1 MVKKLLFP
9 PTFGTID
16 VNILTMKTQPNS
28 KTTSRYYL
36 RNLLLKNRLTAAKLL
51 LVLSLFGSL
60 LILQSCFAPRVYTSY
75 DPIRKIKRTE
85 IRVDNNVSANR
96 QALSYIHPFV
106 SSTKTFVKEVDDNNE
121 SFTVFELLVLH
132 EDSYPLSDT
141 MFILV
146 GENTYPI
153 KLNNMETNFNTY
165 TENTTSD
172 ILASDSTK
180 VSVVTGS
187 NTYNRKKIKMS
198 YTLSPDLLN
207 QITKSNDVKFVY
219 YAKPSVFS
227 YYLNYQNQAGLL
239 SLLNAE

>member
-1 MVKKLLFP
+1 
-9 PTFGTID
+9 
-16 VNILTMKTQPNS
+16 MKTQPNS
-28 KTTSRYYL
+28 KTTSRYFL
-36 RNLLLKNRLTAAKLL
+36 RNLLLKNRLIAAKLL
-51 LVLSLFGSL
+51 LILSLFGSL
-60 LILQSCFAPRVYTSY
+60 LILQSCFAPRAYTSY

-85 IRVDNNVSANR
+85 IRIDNNLSANR

-106 SSTKTFVKEVDDNNE
+106 SSTKTFVKEVDANNNE

-141 MFILV
+141 LFILV
-146 GENTYPI
+146 GDNTYPL

-187 NTYNRKKIKMS
+187 STYNRKKIKMS
-198 YTLSPDLLN
+198 YTLSPELLR
-207 QITKSNDVKFVY
+207 QITRSNDVQFVY